1 MHLHPNSNKITK
13 YFLWDDIASMPFTD
27 SIKYTLLIKKKV
39 NSIFS
44 HYRLEMSPEKCM
56 SDILNHQVR
65 NGVNH
70 GKVLNCRA
78 LGLL

>member
-1 MHLHPNSNKITK
+1 
-13 YFLWDDIASMPFTD
+13 MPFTD
-27 SIKYTLLIKKKV
+27 SIKYIILIRKKV

-44 HYRLEMSPEKCM
+44 HYRLEMSPAKYM

-65 NGVNH
+65 NGVKH
-70 GKVLNCRA
+70 DKVLNCRA